1 MLRLSTASGSKRRVG
16 NPENAGTFLNT
27 PNEKLY
33 SVYSDIAKLTPLGP
47 RLGISRCARA
57 RSWPLSSC
65 QRNDDRMTR
74 RNWVGTRAW

>member
-33 SVYSDIAKLTPLGP
+33 SVYSDIAKLTPLLFYFHPRREKCGP
-47 RLGISRCARA
+47 IAHIRQAL
-57 RSWPLSSC
+57 
-65 QRNDDRMTR
+65 R
-74 RNWVGTRAW
+74 R